1 LDLASHLENLVA
13 VSSITGR
20 EAAVAAYLQSAW
32 APLVDECRVD
42 ALGNYIG
49 LKRGEGSETTLQD
62 LPRPEPGNL
71 PGASGSRRPGPVRV
85 MAAAHIDSI
94 GGMVTAIEPGGFL
107 RFTTV
112 GGVDRR
118 LLMAQEVEVHGRRV
132 VPGLVGSKP
141 PHVTTAQERN
151 RLVPVEELYIDTGL
165 PEEEVRALVPLGAPV
180 LPRFRFR
187 RLQNGRCSSRYLDN
201 RAGVAALWVALQE
214 LQRLRHRADFYAVG
228 TVGEEFGGLPGAIAA
243 TFAIEPD
250 IAIAVDVTFAKHPG
264 SEEDSFPLGE
274 GPTIGVGPNCTP
286 RLTRLLREIAEDLGI
301 GYALE
306 VLPGNSGTDA
316 WGMQVVRGGVATG
329 IVSIPLRYMHTPV
342 ETVDLADIRAAGRLL
357 AHLVSRVDAALVE
370 ELSCCW
376 KS

>member
-1 LDLASHLENLVA
+1 MDLASHLADLA
-13 VSSITGR
+13 AASSITGR
-20 EAAVAAYLQSAW
+20 EETLARLLQSEW
-32 APLVDECRVD
+32 APLVDESMVTP
-42 ALGNYIG
+42 LGSYIG
-49 LKRGEGSETTLQD
+49 LKRGEGSASQLSS
-62 LPRPEPGNL
+62 LPLPDQPGVRKHPHARP
-71 PGASGSRRPGPVRV
+71 PGPPRV
-85 MAAAHIDSI
+85 LAAAHIDSI

-118 LLMAQEVEVHGRRV
+118 LLMAQEVEVHGARV
-132 VPGLVGSKP
+132 IPGLVGTRP
-141 PHVTTAQERN
+141 PHATTPEERS

-165 PEEEVRALVPLGAPV
+165 PEDEVRKLVPLGAPV

-187 RLQNGRCSSRYLDN
+187 KLQNGRYSSRCMDN
-201 RAGVAALWVALQE
+201 RASAAALRVALEE
-214 LQRLRHRADFYAVG
+214 LRTLRHAADFYAVG
-228 TVGEEFGGLPGAIAA
+228 SAGEEFGGMPGAVTA
-243 TFAIEPD
+243 TFAIQPD

-274 GPTIGVGPNCTP
+274 GPTIGVGPNCSP
-286 RLTRLLREIAEDLGI
+286 KLTRVLREIAEDLGI

-329 IVSIPLRYMHTPV
+329 VLSIPVRYMHTPV

-357 AHLVSRVDAALVE
+357 AHLVSRTDAALVE
-370 ELSCCW
+370 ELSCY
-376 KS
+376 